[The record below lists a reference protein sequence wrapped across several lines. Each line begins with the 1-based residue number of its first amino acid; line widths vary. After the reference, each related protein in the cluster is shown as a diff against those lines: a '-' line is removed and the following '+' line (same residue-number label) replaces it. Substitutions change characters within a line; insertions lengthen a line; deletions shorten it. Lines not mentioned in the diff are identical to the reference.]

1 MRMTVNLIT
10 LNTDYFI
17 EPVQRISKILIARDT
32 PEPFFEIIFKKMF
45 EYFQE
50 HKYVRTLEDV
60 DEVLNLINEILPS
73 EELEKLTE
81 KKLALEMDYFRNA
94 AKNFI
99 ENNATKI
106 EKVFFKTKARKFLL
120 RWILSYD
127 EALNIFIEFL
137 NRTKARRYLIR
148 RPKEMGWYLYRMYQ
162 GLFLVLFRITEQI
175 YILSNEFPYDENK
188 EKEALI
194 GDVVYFENLQRN
206 LLYDVFRGRTT

>member
-1 MRMTVNLIT
+1 VRMTVNLIT